1 MSSASPRA
9 LARRPLAWLSASNIL
24 IALSVIVLTAV
35 LVLALTGDLFA
46 PIEPTKQSLRARL
59 APPMT
64 EVKGVVHWL
73 GTDAVGRD
81 LLSQIIAGAR
91 PALLVSFFAVALG
104 AGFGTLSGLLCGYI
118 GGSARGWLLYGTNIQ
133 LSFPFFLLA
142 VTIVGILRPS
152 VPLVIVVIALGTW
165 VPFARITL
173 SETLQI
179 REQEY
184 IEAIKVMRGSRIRI
198 VLRHILPNI
207 LPNILVLFTFAMGNA
222 IVLESGLSFVGLGV
236 PTATPTWGRM
246 LSEGRDY
253 MQTAWWLTLY
263 PGATIFLLVLAINIL
278 GERARDVLDPK
289 LAGR

>member
-24 IALSVIVLTAV
+24 IAVAVIVLTAV
-35 LVLALTGDLFA
+35 LALALTGDLFA

-64 EVKGVVHWL
+64 EVKGVIHWL

-81 LLSQIIAGAR
+81 LFSQIIAGAR

-104 AGFGTLSGLLCGYI
+104 AGFGTLGGLLCGYV
-118 GGSARGWLLYGTNIQ
+118 GGSARGWLLYATNIQ

-173 SETLQI
+173 AETLQI

>member
-1 MSSASPRA
+1 MSHASPRA
-9 LARRPLAWLSASNIL
+9 LARRPLAWASSSNIL
-24 IALSVIVLTAV
+24 MVLAFAVLAVV
-35 LVLALTGDLFA
+35 LVLALTGDLLA

-64 EVKGVVHWL
+64 EVKGILHWL

-91 PALLVSFFAVALG
+91 PALVVSFLAVVLG

-118 GGSARGWLLYGTNIQ
+118 GGSARGWLLYATNIQ

-173 SETLQI
+173 AETLQI

-184 IEAIKVMRGSRIRI
+184 IEAIKVMRGSRLRI